1 MKTSE
6 KPLDL
11 LSQELK
17 ELTEGIQ
24 EFQEKTFESLYSKKV
39 LWSLDRSKS
48 NSGDDSIRSDVV
60 ASAIEETGAT
70 STPTEESVPV
80 PAVAPVAE
88 PVSEPASTPVL
99 ITDVSSVKKIEP
111 PAVAMKTAKVPAPL
125 IASKETIISEA
136 AVSATSTNVLTAG
149 SAGGMESDVRVLLKD
164 VPVDTTKSVDP
175 NVEKLQILKAQQT
188 ISKSFLSLLEEEKES
203 TVTEA
208 RVAPAAARISSSSS
222 SSSSAKQPSNTLDS
236 VFDIFKSD
244 ATAKKDAPKD
254 SNVVSKITT
263 TSTVTQQP
271 LVEVPPTPTVV
282 VPPPVVIKKP
292 TVAPSPAIQSP
303 LLSGLFGF
311 LSPSPGFQGSATP
324 TKKTTA
330 APPKPSLSVPEVE
343 DSPTILPPQEEA
355 FAKKS
360 VELVAPPPRATA
372 AGAVKS
378 ADSSTAATKSK
389 GLFGFLGDSSE
400 DFFEDDPTS
409 TSRKGKR
416 LLVSAVADADEE
428 RDVAPPTAVKTV
440 ETKSTS
446 GGLFGFLSPP
456 STAPAKKLSVV
467 SEVEKDGRAA
477 DAVAAPVVV
486 EKVKV
491 VAPPAVKQASLKVP
505 VKAVVKDVN
514 KAAKPAV
521 EEMKEEAKPESSVVA
536 KTSSV
541 GGGFFGFLNQA
552 PAAPLKKSVAPA
564 VVSKVAPPVVKQP
577 VSPIAKKELVTEPT
591 IKKEAKTSSSGG
603 GGLFGFLNPSPAAIK
618 KPVVVVPDVEAKPEA
633 PALSATRKLSNPL
646 NAKPA
651 APKSV
656 TISPVAKIVLP
667 PVVKQVAPK
676 VIVKDVNKAAKPAVV
691 EVKEEAKPESSVAAK
706 TSSVGGGFF
715 GFLNQAPATPVKKS
729 EAAQINTSPIAAV
742 RPAPPTVSKPIA
754 PPQQQQRRPQEK
766 AKPLNLFGFLDSS
779 ENFFEDQPSSLPPA
793 SNVKGPVSPLP
804 PKVES
809 PVVAKT
815 SSVGGGFFGFLNQAP
830 AAPVKKSVAPA
841 VVSKVA
847 APVVKQPVTP
857 IAKKEL
863 VAEPIIKKEAKTS
876 SSGGG
881 GLFGFLN
888 PSPAAIKKPVVV
900 VPEVKA
906 PGSPPAVEAKKTN
919 SLNAR
924 PAASKIAAPVVKS
937 TAVVAAKTTSSGGG
951 GLFGFF
957 NPSPALSAKKPIVEP
972 TAATVPVASPLIKKV
987 TNPLNG
993 KPAVP
998 KSNAVPSLKTE
1009 ITKVVAGKAPVNELV
1024 AAPII
1029 KKEAK
1034 TGSSG
1039 GGGLFGFLNPSPAAI
1054 KKPVVVP
1061 EATTP
1066 ITKKEA
1072 KTSSSGGG
1080 GLFGFLNPSPA
1091 AIKKPVVVVPEVKA
1105 PGSPP
1110 AVEAKKT
1117 NPLNARPAASKVVLP
1132 PPVTKPT
1139 PSSMD
1144 KSFQL
1149 SVSKLLK
1156 GDTKKIMLFQ
1166 KATDSFRSG
1175 GISAADYIV
1184 SLEKLFGS
1192 DVLGVS
1198 IIPPLIAQ
1206 LPEKDR
1212 ASELR
1217 KAYEQTRK
1225 TGSSSKDKKTT
1236 K

>member
-99 ITDVSSVKKIEP
+99 ITDVSSVKKIDP
-111 PAVAMKTAKVPAPL
+111 PAVATKSGKVPAPL

-136 AVSATSTNVLTAG
+136 AVSATSTSVLTAG
-149 SAGGMESDVRVLLKD
+149 SAGGMESDVSVLLKD
-164 VPVDTTKSVDP
+164 VPVDTTESVDP

-188 ISKSFLSLLEEEKES
+188 ISKSFLSLSEEENES

-222 SSSSAKQPSNTLDS
+222 SSSAKQPLDS
-236 VFDIFKSD
+236 IFDIFKSD

-263 TSTVTQQP
+263 ASTVTQQP

-360 VELVAPPPRATA
+360 VELVAPPPRATTSA
-372 AGAVKS
+372 AVKS
-378 ADSSTAATKSK
+378 ADSSTVATKSK
-389 GLFGFLGDSSE
+389 GLFGFLGDSSK

-409 TSRKGKR
+409 TSSKGKR
-416 LLVSAVADADEE
+416 LLVSAVTDADEE
-428 RDVAPPTAVKTV
+428 RDAAPPTAVKSV

-446 GGLFGFLSPP
+446 GGLFGFFSPP

-467 SEVEKDGRAA
+467 SEVEKDE
-477 DAVAAPVVV
+477 AAPVVTV
-486 EKVKV
+486 KAKV

-514 KAAKPAV
+514 KAAKP
-521 EEMKEEAKPESSVVA
+521 
-536 KTSSV
+536 
-541 GGGFFGFLNQA
+541 
-552 PAAPLKKSVAPA
+552 
-564 VVSKVAPPVVKQP
+564 
-577 VSPIAKKELVTEPT
+577 
-591 IKKEAKTSSSGG
+591 
-603 GGLFGFLNPSPAAIK
+603 
-618 KPVVVVPDVEAKPEA
+618 DVE
-633 PALSATRKLSNPL
+633 
-646 NAKPA
+646 
-651 APKSV
+651 
-656 TISPVAKIVLP
+656 
-667 PVVKQVAPK
+667 
-676 VIVKDVNKAAKPAVV
+676 
-691 EVKEEAKPESSVAAK
+691 EVKEEAKPESS
-706 TSSVGGGFF
+706 
-715 GFLNQAPATPVKKS
+715 
-729 EAAQINTSPIAAV
+729 IA
-742 RPAPPTVSKPIA
+742 
-754 PPQQQQRRPQEK
+754 
-766 AKPLNLFGFLDSS
+766 
-779 ENFFEDQPSSLPPA
+779 
-793 SNVKGPVSPLP
+793 
-804 PKVES
+804 
-809 PVVAKT
+809 AKT

-841 VVSKVA
+841 VVA
-847 APVVKQPVTP
+847 PPVVKPVTP

-863 VAEPIIKKEAKTS
+863 VATPIIKKEAKTS

-906 PGSPPAVEAKKTN
+906 SGSPH
-919 SLNAR
+919 
-924 PAASKIAAPVVKS
+924 
-937 TAVVAAKTTSSGGG
+937 
-951 GLFGFF
+951 
-957 NPSPALSAKKPIVEP
+957 
-972 TAATVPVASPLIKKV
+972 
-987 TNPLNG
+987 
-993 KPAVP
+993 
-998 KSNAVPSLKTE
+998 
-1009 ITKVVAGKAPVNELV
+1009 
-1024 AAPII
+1024 
-1029 KKEAK
+1029 
-1034 TGSSG
+1034 
-1039 GGGLFGFLNPSPAAI
+1039 
-1054 KKPVVVP
+1054 
-1061 EATTP
+1061 
-1066 ITKKEA
+1066 
-1072 KTSSSGGG
+1072 
-1080 GLFGFLNPSPA
+1080 
-1091 AIKKPVVVVPEVKA
+1091 
-1105 PGSPP
+1105 

-1132 PPVTKPT
+1132 PPVTKST

-1175 GISAADYIV
+1175 GISAADYIM

-1192 DVLGVS
+1192 DVLGLS
-1198 IIPPLIAQ
+1198 IIPPLTAQ

-1225 TGSSSKDKKTT
+1225 TGSSKDKKTT

>member
-24 EFQEKTFESLYSKKV
+24 EFQEKAFESLYSKKV
-39 LWSLDRSKS
+39 LWSLDWSKS

-99 ITDVSSVKKIEP
+99 ITDVSSVKKIDP
-111 PAVAMKTAKVPAPL
+111 PAVATKTGKVPAPL

-136 AVSATSTNVLTAG
+136 AVSATSTSVLTAG
-149 SAGGMESDVRVLLKD
+149 SAGGMESDVSVLLKD
-164 VPVDTTKSVDP
+164 VPVDTTESVDP

-188 ISKSFLSLLEEEKES
+188 ISKSFLSLSEEENES

-222 SSSSAKQPSNTLDS
+222 SAKQPLDS
-236 VFDIFKSD
+236 IFDIFKSD

-263 TSTVTQQP
+263 ASTVTQQP

-292 TVAPSPAIQSP
+292 SVAPSPAIQSP

-360 VELVAPPPRATA
+360 VELVAPPPRATTSA
-372 AGAVKS
+372 AVKS

-409 TSRKGKR
+409 TSSKGKR
-416 LLVSAVADADEE
+416 LLVSAVTDADEE
-428 RDVAPPTAVKTV
+428 RDVAPPTAVKSV

-446 GGLFGFLSPP
+446 GGLFGFFSPP

-467 SEVEKDGRAA
+467 SEVEKDE
-477 DAVAAPVVV
+477 AAPVVTV
-486 EKVKV
+486 KAKV
-491 VAPPAVKQASLKVP
+491 VAPPAVEQASLKVP

-514 KAAKPAV
+514 KAAKPFV
-521 EEMKEEAKPESSVVA
+521 EEVKEEAKPESSIAA

-552 PAAPLKKSVAPA
+552 PAAPVKKSVAPA
-564 VVSKVAPPVVKQP
+564 VVAPPVVKL
-577 VSPIAKKELVTEPT
+577 VTPIAKKELVATPI

-633 PALSATRKLSNPL
+633 PALSPSRKLSNPL

-656 TISPVAKIVLP
+656 TISSVAKIVLP

-676 VIVKDVNKAAKPAVV
+676 VIVKDVNKAARPAVV

-715 GFLNQAPATPVKKS
+715 GFLNQAPAAPVKKS

-742 RPAPPTVSKPIA
+742 RPAPPMVSKPIA

-809 PVVAKT
+809 PVTAKT

-847 APVVKQPVTP
+847 PPVVKPVTP

-863 VAEPIIKKEAKTS
+863 VATPIIKKEAKTSSSGGGGLFGFLNPPPAAIKKPVVVVPEVKASGSPPAVEVKKTNFLNARPAASKIAAPVVKSTAVVATKTTSSGGGGLFGFFNPSPALSVKKPIVEPTAATVPVASPLTKKVTNPLNGKPAVPKSNAVPSLKTEITKVVAGKAPVKELVAAPIIKKEAKTS

-900 VPEVKA
+900 VPEA
-906 PGSPPAVEAKKTN
+906 
-919 SLNAR
+919 
-924 PAASKIAAPVVKS
+924 
-937 TAVVAAKTTSSGGG
+937 TA
-951 GLFGFF
+951 
-957 NPSPALSAKKPIVEP
+957 PIV
-972 TAATVPVASPLIKKV
+972 
-987 TNPLNG
+987 
-993 KPAVP
+993 
-998 KSNAVPSLKTE
+998 
-1009 ITKVVAGKAPVNELV
+1009 
-1024 AAPII
+1024 
-1029 KKEAK
+1029 
-1034 TGSSG
+1034 
-1039 GGGLFGFLNPSPAAI
+1039 
-1054 KKPVVVP
+1054 
-1061 EATTP
+1061 
-1066 ITKKEA
+1066 KKEA

-1091 AIKKPVVVVPEVKA
+1091 AIKKPVVIVPEVKA

-1132 PPVTKPT
+1132 PPVTKST

-1175 GISAADYIV
+1175 GISAADYIM

-1192 DVLGVS
+1192 DVLGLS
-1198 IIPPLIAQ
+1198 IIPPLTAQ

-1225 TGSSSKDKKTT
+1225 TGSSKDKKTT

>member
-1 MKTSE
+1 LKTSE

-99 ITDVSSVKKIEP
+99 ITDVSSVKKIDP
-111 PAVAMKTAKVPAPL
+111 PAVATKTAP
-125 IASKETIISEA
+125 SKEIISEA

-149 SAGGMESDVRVLLKD
+149 SAGGMESDVSVLLKD

-222 SSSSAKQPSNTLDS
+222 VKQPSNALDS
-236 VFDIFKSD
+236 IFDIFKSD

-263 TSTVTQQP
+263 ASTVTQQP

-360 VELVAPPPRATA
+360 VELVAPPPRAA
-372 AGAVKS
+372 AVKS

-409 TSRKGKR
+409 TSRTGKR

-428 RDVAPPTAVKTV
+428 RVVAPPTAVKTV

-521 EEMKEEAKPESSVVA
+521 EEMKEEAKPESSIVA

-552 PAAPLKKSVAPA
+552 PAAPVKKSVAPA
-564 VVSKVAPPVVKQP
+564 VVSKVAPPVVKP
-577 VSPIAKKELVTEPT
+577 VTTIAKKELVAEPT

-676 VIVKDVNKAAKPAVV
+676 VIVKDVSKAAKPAVV
-691 EVKEEAKPESSVAAK
+691 EVKEEAKPESSVVAK

-715 GFLNQAPATPVKKS
+715 GFLNQAPAAPVKKS

-742 RPAPPTVSKPIA
+742 RPAPPTVSKPVA

-847 APVVKQPVTP
+847 PPVVKQPVTP

-900 VPEVKA
+900 VPE
-906 PGSPPAVEAKKTN
+906 
-919 SLNAR
+919 
-924 PAASKIAAPVVKS
+924 
-937 TAVVAAKTTSSGGG
+937 
-951 GLFGFF
+951 
-957 NPSPALSAKKPIVEP
+957 
-972 TAATVPVASPLIKKV
+972 AT
-987 TNPLNG
+987 
-993 KPAVP
+993 
-998 KSNAVPSLKTE
+998 
-1009 ITKVVAGKAPVNELV
+1009 
-1024 AAPII
+1024 APII
-1029 KKEAK
+1029 KKE
-1034 TGSSG
+1034 
-1039 GGGLFGFLNPSPAAI
+1039 
-1054 KKPVVVP
+1054 V
-1061 EATTP
+1061 
-1066 ITKKEA
+1066 

-1212 ASELR
+1212 SSELR